1 MFCYAV
7 ARDKEN
13 EKTYLVSDSIEEIES
28 YCSENDL
35 QIIEKPDYVEPE
47 MVAHHFIW
55 VGQEKRP
62 AILEISRPYKY

>member
-7 ARDKEN
+7 TRDKEN
-13 EKTYLVSDSIEEIES
+13 EKTYLVSNSIEEIES

-35 QIIEKPDYVEPE
+35 QIIEKPDYVEPA

-55 VGQEKRP
+55 VGQELSL
-62 AILEISRPYKY
+62 IHI